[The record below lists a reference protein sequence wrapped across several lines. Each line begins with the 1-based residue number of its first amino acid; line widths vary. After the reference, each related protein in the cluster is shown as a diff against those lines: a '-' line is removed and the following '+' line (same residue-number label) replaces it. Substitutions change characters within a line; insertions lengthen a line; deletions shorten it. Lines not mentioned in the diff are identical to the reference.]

1 MKAQD
6 IIRRAGRNLSQA
18 KVRTLL
24 TSLAIAVGAFTI
36 TLALAAGTGG
46 RAYTNAMVEQSGDS
60 LSLNVYP
67 KYEAQAE
74 VASGLEE
81 YGVEKQEST
90 SGMKV
95 LKQKDATELKA
106 LEGVQTVSPMYS
118 IDVTYVTRGEGFKK
132 YIAPVT
138 TKADRTAMILA
149 AGSLNDNMVDQG
161 GAIVPKSY
169 LESLGFTDPQ
179 AAIGQTIILSIP
191 RYDSAGLP
199 TGESKELSLKIA
211 AVDQKGDTALYY
223 QEMIR
228 VSPEDSEAMA
238 QYQRGP
244 EKADQFYGL
253 VVLAKKGTDIK
264 ALQESIKAKGYD
276 VYSLQDM
283 REALLQMINVAQWAL
298 VAFGALAIFTS
309 IFGIINTQYISVLER
324 TQQIGLMKA
333 LGMRSR
339 DIGRLFRYEAAWVGF
354 LGGLLGTILAVL
366 VTLANPLITSALKL
380 EEGTRLLIVDPLPS
394 ILLILLLM
402 AISVASGYFPSR
414 KAAKLDPIEA
424 LRTE

>member
-1 MKAQD
+1 MPGP
-6 IIRRAGRNLSQA
+6 RRDRSLSSHS
-18 KVRTLL
+18 VLVLL
-24 TSLAIAVGAFTI
+24 ARLVLVALLLWAVGAALTHLVFVAFGI
-36 TLALAAGTGG
+36 PARIELSNGDHRGQAVWIGAQCLVAAAAFAVSVLATL
-46 RAYTNAMVEQSGDS
+46 SS
-60 LSLNVYP
+60 S
-67 KYEAQAE
+67 
-74 VASGLEE
+74 
-81 YGVEKQEST
+81 
-90 SGMKV
+90 
-95 LKQKDATELKA
+95 
-106 LEGVQTVSPMYS
+106 
-118 IDVTYVTRGEGFKK
+118 
-132 YIAPVT
+132 
-138 TKADRTAMILA
+138 
-149 AGSLNDNMVDQG
+149 
-161 GAIVPKSY
+161 
-169 LESLGFTDPQ
+169 GFTDPQ

-191 RYDSAGLP
+191 RYNSAGLP

-402 AISVASGYFPSR
+402 TISVASGYFPSR